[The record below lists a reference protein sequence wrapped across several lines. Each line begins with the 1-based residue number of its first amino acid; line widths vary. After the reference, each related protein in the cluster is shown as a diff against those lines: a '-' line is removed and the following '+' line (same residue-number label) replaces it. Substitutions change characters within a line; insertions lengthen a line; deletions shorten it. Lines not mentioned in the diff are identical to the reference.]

1 MEEVN
6 TGMGGVVV
14 VVGVEVDVVDDVEVD
29 VDVTEVV
36 EVASTAEVGVG
47 IASLA
52 AHPTTK
58 SETITTLR
66 TR

>member
-6 TGMGGVVV
+6 TGMGVVV
-14 VVGVEVDVVDDVEVD
+14 VVGLELDVIVDDVEVD
-29 VDVTEVV
+29 VSGVAEVV
-36 EVASTAEVGVG
+36 STAEVVVG
-47 IASLA
+47 MASLA

>member
-14 VVGVEVDVVDDVEVD
+14 VVGVEVDVVDD